1 MRRASASASARA
13 RRLWRRAKSGASAAG
28 RRVASWKWRWSSRA
42 SETTHVETA
51 SEEASTAHT
60 SAPSEPAAFASGCV
74 PSLRSRRARRG
85 TRREAHSPGPRRRGV
100 DGEDAAPV
108 ASSSSG
114 KRANAS
120 DDHDDDAEETRACP
134 SDAAPPRTPRSDE
147 EPKPNDEESTETTP
161 RRREHGGGEDA
172 RDEPSNRANLPGWVA
187 SPVARLSERVV
198 SREDRRDEYDE
209 EENGENKSLAVK
221 HPTSSLRDARSRSP
235 SSLLARLATLSA
247 NVDSRFEG
255 LDSRVTRGHKGQRER
270 AQELGENVLRRQTT
284 PSTETSPGPLHALVK
299 SVVARQRA
307 GYDDAETDDDGER
320 RRAKDAESNKEND
333 DDALRRA
340 TTSFGGDA
348 VSFVSSPKTPKT
360 RFLFR
365 TKTPSAFSAARAIPR
380 FERVASRSES
390 LSLNDRQTGGGFV
403 VTKALLE
410 DENAKRLALGSLFD
424 SEELALCVKENDA
437 RSDGRRNK
445 ETEEEETR
453 VFAALEA
460 LVTRADI

>member
-1 MRRASASASARA
+1 M
-13 RRLWRRAKSGASAAG
+13 
-28 RRVASWKWRWSSRA
+28 
-42 SETTHVETA
+42 
-51 SEEASTAHT
+51 
-60 SAPSEPAAFASGCV
+60 
-74 PSLRSRRARRG
+74 
-85 TRREAHSPGPRRRGV
+85 
-100 DGEDAAPV
+100 
-108 ASSSSG
+108 
-114 KRANAS
+114 
-120 DDHDDDAEETRACP
+120 
-134 SDAAPPRTPRSDE
+134 
-147 EPKPNDEESTETTP
+147 
-161 RRREHGGGEDA
+161 
-172 RDEPSNRANLPGWVA
+172 
-187 SPVARLSERVV
+187 ARLSERVV
-198 SREDRRDEYDE
+198 SREHRRDEYDE

-221 HPTSSLRDARSRSP
+221 HQPSSLRDARSRSP

-255 LDSRVTRGHKGQRER
+255 LDSRVTKGHKGRRER
-270 AQELGENVLRRQTT
+270 ARDEPSNVLRRQTT

-340 TTSFGGDA
+340 MTSFGDDRF

-360 RFLFR
+360 RLSFLSR
-365 TKTPSAFSAARAIPR
+365 TKTPSAVSAARAIPR
-380 FERVASRSES
+380 FERVASRSER

-424 SEELALCVKENDA
+424 SEELALCVNENDA
-437 RSDGRRNK
+437 SYDGRRNK

>member
-1 MRRASASASARA
+1 M
-13 RRLWRRAKSGASAAG
+13 
-28 RRVASWKWRWSSRA
+28 
-42 SETTHVETA
+42 
-51 SEEASTAHT
+51 
-60 SAPSEPAAFASGCV
+60 
-74 PSLRSRRARRG
+74 
-85 TRREAHSPGPRRRGV
+85 
-100 DGEDAAPV
+100 
-108 ASSSSG
+108 
-114 KRANAS
+114 
-120 DDHDDDAEETRACP
+120 
-134 SDAAPPRTPRSDE
+134 
-147 EPKPNDEESTETTP
+147 
-161 RRREHGGGEDA
+161 
-172 RDEPSNRANLPGWVA
+172 
-187 SPVARLSERVV
+187 ARLGEERVV
-198 SREDRRDEYDE
+198 SRENRRDEYDE
-209 EENGENKSLAVK
+209 EENGGGNKSLLVK
-221 HPTSSLRDARSRSP
+221 DQPSSLRDARSRSP

-270 AQELGENVLRRQTT
+270 ARDGENVLRRLTT

-320 RRAKDAESNKEND
+320 RRVKDAESNKEND

-360 RFLFR
+360 RFFFR

-424 SEELALCVKENDA
+424 SEELALCVKQNDA
-437 RSDGRRNK
+437 RSDGRRDTR
-445 ETEEEETR
+445 ETEDEETR

>member
-1 MRRASASASARA
+1 M
-13 RRLWRRAKSGASAAG
+13 
-28 RRVASWKWRWSSRA
+28 
-42 SETTHVETA
+42 
-51 SEEASTAHT
+51 
-60 SAPSEPAAFASGCV
+60 
-74 PSLRSRRARRG
+74 
-85 TRREAHSPGPRRRGV
+85 
-100 DGEDAAPV
+100 
-108 ASSSSG
+108 
-114 KRANAS
+114 
-120 DDHDDDAEETRACP
+120 
-134 SDAAPPRTPRSDE
+134 
-147 EPKPNDEESTETTP
+147 
-161 RRREHGGGEDA
+161 
-172 RDEPSNRANLPGWVA
+172 
-187 SPVARLSERVV
+187 ARLSERVV
-198 SREDRRDEYDE
+198 SREHRRDEYDE
-209 EENGENKSLAVK
+209 EEKSRENKSLAVK

-255 LDSRVTRGHKGQRER
+255 LDSRVTRGHKGRRER
-270 AQELGENVLRRQTT
+270 ARDEPSNVLRRQTT

-333 DDALRRA
+333 DDAM
-340 TTSFGGDA
+340 TSFGDDQS

-360 RFLFR
+360 RFVFG

-424 SEELALCVKENDA
+424 SEELALCVNENDA

-460 LVTRADI
+460 LVTRADV

>member
-1 MRRASASASARA
+1 M
-13 RRLWRRAKSGASAAG
+13 
-28 RRVASWKWRWSSRA
+28 
-42 SETTHVETA
+42 
-51 SEEASTAHT
+51 
-60 SAPSEPAAFASGCV
+60 
-74 PSLRSRRARRG
+74 
-85 TRREAHSPGPRRRGV
+85 
-100 DGEDAAPV
+100 
-108 ASSSSG
+108 
-114 KRANAS
+114 
-120 DDHDDDAEETRACP
+120 
-134 SDAAPPRTPRSDE
+134 
-147 EPKPNDEESTETTP
+147 
-161 RRREHGGGEDA
+161 
-172 RDEPSNRANLPGWVA
+172 
-187 SPVARLSERVV
+187 ARLSERVV

-360 RFLFR
+360 RFFFR

-390 LSLNDRQTGGGFV
+390 LSMNDRQTGGGFV

>member
-1 MRRASASASARA
+1 M
-13 RRLWRRAKSGASAAG
+13 
-28 RRVASWKWRWSSRA
+28 
-42 SETTHVETA
+42 
-51 SEEASTAHT
+51 
-60 SAPSEPAAFASGCV
+60 
-74 PSLRSRRARRG
+74 
-85 TRREAHSPGPRRRGV
+85 
-100 DGEDAAPV
+100 
-108 ASSSSG
+108 
-114 KRANAS
+114 
-120 DDHDDDAEETRACP
+120 
-134 SDAAPPRTPRSDE
+134 
-147 EPKPNDEESTETTP
+147 
-161 RRREHGGGEDA
+161 
-172 RDEPSNRANLPGWVA
+172 
-187 SPVARLSERVV
+187 ARLSERVV

-209 EENGENKSLAVK
+209 EENGETKSLAVK
-221 HPTSSLRDARSRSP
+221 HQPSSLRDARSRSP

-320 RRAKDAESNKEND
+320 RRVKDAESNKEND

-360 RFLFR
+360 RFYFR

>member
-1 MRRASASASARA
+1 M
-13 RRLWRRAKSGASAAG
+13 
-28 RRVASWKWRWSSRA
+28 
-42 SETTHVETA
+42 
-51 SEEASTAHT
+51 
-60 SAPSEPAAFASGCV
+60 
-74 PSLRSRRARRG
+74 
-85 TRREAHSPGPRRRGV
+85 
-100 DGEDAAPV
+100 
-108 ASSSSG
+108 
-114 KRANAS
+114 
-120 DDHDDDAEETRACP
+120 
-134 SDAAPPRTPRSDE
+134 
-147 EPKPNDEESTETTP
+147 
-161 RRREHGGGEDA
+161 
-172 RDEPSNRANLPGWVA
+172 
-187 SPVARLSERVV
+187 ARLSERVV

-255 LDSRVTRGHKGQRER
+255 LDSRVTRGHKGRRER
-270 AQELGENVLRRQTT
+270 ARDGENVLRRQTT

-307 GYDDAETDDDGER
+307 GYDDAETDDAETER
-320 RRAKDAESNKEND
+320 RRAKDAESKKEND

-340 TTSFGGDA
+340 MTSFGDDRL

>member
-1 MRRASASASARA
+1 M
-13 RRLWRRAKSGASAAG
+13 
-28 RRVASWKWRWSSRA
+28 
-42 SETTHVETA
+42 
-51 SEEASTAHT
+51 
-60 SAPSEPAAFASGCV
+60 
-74 PSLRSRRARRG
+74 
-85 TRREAHSPGPRRRGV
+85 
-100 DGEDAAPV
+100 
-108 ASSSSG
+108 
-114 KRANAS
+114 
-120 DDHDDDAEETRACP
+120 
-134 SDAAPPRTPRSDE
+134 
-147 EPKPNDEESTETTP
+147 
-161 RRREHGGGEDA
+161 
-172 RDEPSNRANLPGWVA
+172 
-187 SPVARLSERVV
+187 ARLSERVV
-198 SREDRRDEYDE
+198 SREHRRDEYDE
-209 EENGENKSLAVK
+209 EEKSRENKSLAVK

-255 LDSRVTRGHKGQRER
+255 LDSRVTRGHKGRRER
-270 AQELGENVLRRQTT
+270 ARDGENVLRRQTT

-333 DDALRRA
+333 DDAM
-340 TTSFGGDA
+340 TSFGDDRS

-360 RFLFR
+360 RLSFLSR

-424 SEELALCVKENDA
+424 SEELALCVNENDA

>member
-1 MRRASASASARA
+1 M
-13 RRLWRRAKSGASAAG
+13 
-28 RRVASWKWRWSSRA
+28 
-42 SETTHVETA
+42 
-51 SEEASTAHT
+51 
-60 SAPSEPAAFASGCV
+60 
-74 PSLRSRRARRG
+74 
-85 TRREAHSPGPRRRGV
+85 
-100 DGEDAAPV
+100 
-108 ASSSSG
+108 
-114 KRANAS
+114 
-120 DDHDDDAEETRACP
+120 
-134 SDAAPPRTPRSDE
+134 
-147 EPKPNDEESTETTP
+147 
-161 RRREHGGGEDA
+161 
-172 RDEPSNRANLPGWVA
+172 
-187 SPVARLSERVV
+187 
-198 SREDRRDEYDE
+198 
-209 EENGENKSLAVK
+209 K

-270 AQELGENVLRRQTT
+270 ARDEPSNVLRRQTT

-307 GYDDAETDDDGER
+307 GYDDAETDDAETER

-333 DDALRRA
+333 DDAM
-340 TTSFGGDA
+340 TSFGDDRL

-360 RFLFR
+360 RLSFLSR
-365 TKTPSAFSAARAIPR
+365 TKTPSAVSAARAIPR
-380 FERVASRSES
+380 FERVASRSER

-460 LVTRADI
+460 LVTRADV

>member
-1 MRRASASASARA
+1 
-13 RRLWRRAKSGASAAG
+13 
-28 RRVASWKWRWSSRA
+28 V
-42 SETTHVETA
+42 
-51 SEEASTAHT
+51 
-60 SAPSEPAAFASGCV
+60 
-74 PSLRSRRARRG
+74 RRG

-134 SDAAPPRTPRSDE
+134 SDAAPLSRTPRSDE

-198 SREDRRDEYDE
+198 SRENRRDEYDE
-209 EENGENKSLAVK
+209 EEKSRENKSLAVK

-255 LDSRVTRGHKGQRER
+255 LDSRVTRGHKGRRER
-270 AQELGENVLRRQTT
+270 ARDGENVLRRQTT

-307 GYDDAETDDDGER
+307 GYDDAETDDAETER

-333 DDALRRA
+333 DDALLRRA
-340 TTSFGGDA
+340 MTSFGDDRL

-360 RFLFR
+360 RLSFLLR

-380 FERVASRSES
+380 FERVASRSER

-424 SEELALCVKENDA
+424 SEELALCVNENDA

-460 LVTRADI
+460 LVTRADV

>member
-1 MRRASASASARA
+1 M
-13 RRLWRRAKSGASAAG
+13 
-28 RRVASWKWRWSSRA
+28 
-42 SETTHVETA
+42 
-51 SEEASTAHT
+51 
-60 SAPSEPAAFASGCV
+60 
-74 PSLRSRRARRG
+74 
-85 TRREAHSPGPRRRGV
+85 
-100 DGEDAAPV
+100 
-108 ASSSSG
+108 
-114 KRANAS
+114 
-120 DDHDDDAEETRACP
+120 
-134 SDAAPPRTPRSDE
+134 
-147 EPKPNDEESTETTP
+147 
-161 RRREHGGGEDA
+161 
-172 RDEPSNRANLPGWVA
+172 
-187 SPVARLSERVV
+187 ARLSERVV
-198 SREDRRDEYDE
+198 SREHRRDEYDE
-209 EENGENKSLAVK
+209 EENGDDKSLAVK

-255 LDSRVTRGHKGQRER
+255 LDSRVTRGHKGRRER
-270 AQELGENVLRRQTT
+270 ARDEPSNVLRRQTT

-307 GYDDAETDDDGER
+307 GYDDAETDDAETER

-333 DDALRRA
+333 DDALLRRA
-340 TTSFGGDA
+340 MTSFGDDRL

-360 RFLFR
+360 RLSFLSR

-424 SEELALCVKENDA
+424 SEELALCVNENDA

>member
-1 MRRASASASARA
+1 
-13 RRLWRRAKSGASAAG
+13 
-28 RRVASWKWRWSSRA
+28 
-42 SETTHVETA
+42 
-51 SEEASTAHT
+51 
-60 SAPSEPAAFASGCV
+60 
-74 PSLRSRRARRG
+74 
-85 TRREAHSPGPRRRGV
+85 
-100 DGEDAAPV
+100 V

-134 SDAAPPRTPRSDE
+134 SDAAPLSRTPRSDE

-187 SPVARLSERVV
+187 SPVARLRRERVV

-209 EENGENKSLAVK
+209 EENGENKSLLVK

-255 LDSRVTRGHKGQRER
+255 LDSRVTKGHKAQRER

-284 PSTETSPGPLHALVK
+284 PGSSETSPGPLHALVK

-307 GYDDAETDDDGER
+307 GYDDAETDDDEKR
-320 RRAKDAESNKEND
+320 RRAKDENSSNKEND

-340 TTSFGGDA
+340 MDDSFGDDQS

-365 TKTPSAFSAARAIPR
+365 TKTPSAFVAARAIPR

>member
-1 MRRASASASARA
+1 M
-13 RRLWRRAKSGASAAG
+13 
-28 RRVASWKWRWSSRA
+28 
-42 SETTHVETA
+42 
-51 SEEASTAHT
+51 
-60 SAPSEPAAFASGCV
+60 
-74 PSLRSRRARRG
+74 
-85 TRREAHSPGPRRRGV
+85 
-100 DGEDAAPV
+100 
-108 ASSSSG
+108 
-114 KRANAS
+114 
-120 DDHDDDAEETRACP
+120 
-134 SDAAPPRTPRSDE
+134 
-147 EPKPNDEESTETTP
+147 
-161 RRREHGGGEDA
+161 
-172 RDEPSNRANLPGWVA
+172 
-187 SPVARLSERVV
+187 ARLSERVV

-255 LDSRVTRGHKGQRER
+255 LDSRVTRGRKGRRER
-270 AQELGENVLRRQTT
+270 ARDGENVLRRQTT

-307 GYDDAETDDDGER
+307 GYDDAETDDAETER

-333 DDALRRA
+333 DDALLRRA
-340 TTSFGGDA
+340 MTSFGDDRL

-360 RFLFR
+360 RFLSR

-380 FERVASRSES
+380 FERVASRSER

-424 SEELALCVKENDA
+424 SEELALCVNENDA

>member
-1 MRRASASASARA
+1 M
-13 RRLWRRAKSGASAAG
+13 
-28 RRVASWKWRWSSRA
+28 
-42 SETTHVETA
+42 
-51 SEEASTAHT
+51 
-60 SAPSEPAAFASGCV
+60 
-74 PSLRSRRARRG
+74 
-85 TRREAHSPGPRRRGV
+85 
-100 DGEDAAPV
+100 
-108 ASSSSG
+108 
-114 KRANAS
+114 
-120 DDHDDDAEETRACP
+120 
-134 SDAAPPRTPRSDE
+134 
-147 EPKPNDEESTETTP
+147 
-161 RRREHGGGEDA
+161 
-172 RDEPSNRANLPGWVA
+172 
-187 SPVARLSERVV
+187 ARLNERVV
-198 SREDRRDEYDE
+198 SREHRRDEYDE

-255 LDSRVTRGHKGQRER
+255 LDSRVIRGREGRRER
-270 AQELGENVLRRQTT
+270 ARDEPSNVLTRRTT

-307 GYDDAETDDDGER
+307 GYDDAETDDAETER

-333 DDALRRA
+333 DDALLRRA
-340 TTSFGGDA
+340 MTSFGDDQL